1 MRLEAKRAL
10 SGLSPLDLELD
21 WQSSGQRQV
30 VAAEVRGSWTTAF
43 PNGDPVNSGASA
55 ITQSE
60 NPSQILV
67 FGDVDFL
74 ADSLYVDGSGA
85 VADNA
90 RLILNSI
97 DYLAGRSAL
106 LDLRS
111 RTPRPR
117 NLVVVEK
124 LRQAAQTRVLEEEQA
139 LESRLEL
146 AETRLREIEAKE
158 AAKDLITSEVTNR
171 ELAQVR
177 EEVRD
182 TRTRLRTVQQ
192 GVREDVARIKTRL
205 MVIPGI
211 VIPLLILLAGLLI
224 QVFRRRRQMRPAA

>member
-1 MRLEAKRAL
+1 VL
-10 SGLSPLDLELD
+10 
-21 WQSSGQRQV
+21 
-30 VAAEVRGSWTTAF
+30 AAEVRGTWGTAF
-43 PNGDPVNSGASA
+43 PSGDPAKSGAGA
-55 ITQSE
+55 ITKSE
-60 NPSQILV
+60 SPGQILV

-90 RLILNSI
+90 RLILNSV

-106 LDLRS
+106 LDLRA

-124 LRQAAQTRVLEEEQA
+124 LRQAAQTRALEEERA

-224 QVFRRRRQMRPAA
+224 QVFRRRRQMRLAA

>member
-10 SGLSPLDLELD
+10 SGLSPQDLELD
-21 WQSSGQRQV
+21 WLSSGQRQV
-30 VAAEVRGSWTTAF
+30 LAAEVRGSWGTAF
-43 PNGDPVNSGASA
+43 PGGDPAKSGASA
-55 ITQSE
+55 MVKSE
-60 NPSQILV
+60 SPSQILV
-67 FGDVDFL
+67 FGDVDLL

-106 LDLRS
+106 LDLRA

-117 NLVVVEK
+117 NLVAVER

-146 AETRLREIEAKE
+146 AETRLREVEAKE
-158 AAKDLITSEVTNR
+158 AAKDLIASDVTNR

-177 EEVRD
+177 QEVRD

-224 QVFRRRRQMRPAA
+224 QVFRRRRQMQLAP

>member
-1 MRLEAKRAL
+1 
-10 SGLSPLDLELD
+10 
-21 WQSSGQRQV
+21 
-30 VAAEVRGSWTTAF
+30 
-43 PNGDPVNSGASA
+43 
-55 ITQSE
+55 
-60 NPSQILV
+60 
-67 FGDVDFL
+67 
-74 ADSLYVDGSGA
+74 DSLYVDGNGA

-90 RLILNSI
+90 RLILNSV

-106 LDLRS
+106 LDLRA

-224 QVFRRRRQMRPAA
+224 QVFRRRRQMRLSA

>member
-1 MRLEAKRAL
+1 
-10 SGLSPLDLELD
+10 
-21 WQSSGQRQV
+21 
-30 VAAEVRGSWTTAF
+30 
-43 PNGDPVNSGASA
+43 
-55 ITQSE
+55 
-60 NPSQILV
+60 
-67 FGDVDFL
+67 
-74 ADSLYVDGSGA
+74 
-85 VADNA
+85 
-90 RLILNSI
+90 
-97 DYLAGRSAL
+97 
-106 LDLRS
+106 
-111 RTPRPR
+111 
-117 NLVVVEK
+117 LVVVEK

-182 TRTRLRTVQQ
+182 TRTRLRNLQQ

-224 QVFRRRRQMRPAA
+224 QVFRRRRQMRLSA